1 MVPSAKGILTVDDI
15 TLLEVHSPL
24 KILGPGLIRC
34 NIKGTLIR
42 IDSFFMQIIQIL
54 NFNIGLID
62 GEYFAPAPD
71 ELIILAIGLDD
82 INIIILFESSGK
94 TKIGY
99 LIKVVVWL
107 SNKRITYSL

>member
-1 MVPSAKGILTVDDI
+1 
-15 TLLEVHSPL
+15 
-24 KILGPGLIRC
+24 
-34 NIKGTLIR
+34 
-42 IDSFFMQIIQIL
+42 MQIIQIL

-82 INIIILFESSGK
+82 INIIILCESSGK